1 MHNTCLIMTVMATLN
16 HLLIVRVRVRVRV
29 RVSVGVGI
37 GVTIIA

>member
-29 RVSVGVGI
+29 SVGVGI

>member
-16 HLLIVRVRVRVRV
+16 HLLRARVRVRV